1 MDAAIRDYYKIRGV
15 KPDASEEKIRE
26 RWLDLVKHHH
36 PDLESG
42 DVEDERIKEINEAYQ
57 VLKQPLTR
65 WEYDLQRTCEREL
78 GKSSARR
85 WAPLCGV
92 LILILVAGG
101 LYLIG
106 TDILSELNSK
116 PTSIGPQVSE
126 ERVNL
131 STPRPEDR
139 GLPSTRAQAEGP
151 HLPAGR

>member
-1 MDAAIRDYYKIRGV
+1 MSEAIRDYYKILGV

-26 RWLDLVKHHH
+26 RWLELVKHHH

-42 DVEDERIKEINEAYQ
+42 DVVDDRIKEINEAYQ

-78 GKSSARR
+78 GKSSVRR

-101 LYLIG
+101 VYLIG
-106 TDILSELNSK
+106 TDILSELNSR
-116 PTSIGPQVSE
+116 PTSTMPQVSRRRDE
-126 ERVNL
+126 SATYFQSCERN
-131 STPRPEDR
+131 SYSQSRER
-139 GLPSTRAQAEGP
+139 RRSG
-151 HLPAGR
+151 

>member
-36 PDLESG
+36 PDLEPG
-42 DVEDERIKEINEAYQ
+42 DAEDERIKEINEAYQ

-78 GKSSARR
+78 GKSSVRR

-116 PTSIGPQVSE
+116 PTSTKPQVSE
-126 ERVNL
+126 EV
-131 STPRPEDR
+131 SQP
-139 GLPSTRAQAEGP
+139 LPSKGAKETPVSKIAKEEG
-151 HLPAGR
+151 A